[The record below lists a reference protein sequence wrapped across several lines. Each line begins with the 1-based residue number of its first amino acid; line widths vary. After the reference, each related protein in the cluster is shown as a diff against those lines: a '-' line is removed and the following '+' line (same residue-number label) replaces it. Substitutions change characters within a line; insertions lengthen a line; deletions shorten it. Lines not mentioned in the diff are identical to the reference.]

1 MGEVIFYFSYI
12 LYMRVMEMHLLKT
25 TTNKYLLLV
34 STLGFISFIAF
45 NDFPLHSTFEW
56 VIIFALAGAILLLNH
71 YPILLPPKGN
81 SLSMDSSIFLAS
93 LFLFG
98 LDITLGVLLINSIL
112 FAWTQRKI
120 VWWKHVFNFSI
131 YSLMIICAY
140 YAFILSGGKIGSIH
154 IDNFFPYLLSL
165 SIYFAINVLLI
176 GIYFIFAAAESLINV
191 FKDIIK
197 ETIAT
202 YISTLMLSL
211 VLVMLMNTDKIFG
224 LSLFTCIAFLLS
236 LAFKQHFNLYKE
248 ISEKA
253 NKDFLT
259 GLNNHG
265 YFKEVLEKEL
275 AAAKETDQ
283 PLSVVIMDIDDFKKF
298 NDLYG
303 HIEGDHLLQE
313 FGALLQTESD
323 AANYTVARYGGEEF
337 AIIMPNTN
345 RHTAYSFMNE
355 LRKKVNDTY
364 YKGVERLPYGCLSFS
379 SGIAECEKETY
390 NISELLNKADQ
401 AMYAAKHQGKNLVH
415 IYNGRSEYSVQHSLS
430 LEKDLEEAEFQLKIF
445 LSKDVYTY
453 RHSKRVYQYAVDFSR
468 MLNLS
473 VHERKTLILGAL
485 VHDIGKIEIP
495 RDILNKKGKLEP
507 HEWEMMKKHVTWGK
521 EIISTNKKLED
532 LIPLVELHH
541 ERYDGHGYPYGLAG
555 KSIPKLARILCVI
568 DSFDAMTTERPYQ
581 KTKSFQEAI
590 EELRN
595 CSGKQFDPQFIE
607 PFIALIKQLDHLGEE
622 LKEELIAMNS

>member
-1 MGEVIFYFSYI
+1 MFYFSYI

-25 TTNKYLLLV
+25 TTNKYLFLV
-34 STLGFISFIAF
+34 STIGFITFFSL
-45 NDFPLHSTFEW
+45 NDFPHRSLFQW
-56 VIIFALAGAILLLNH
+56 LIIFALAGSILLLNH

-98 LDITLGVLLINSIL
+98 LDLTLGVLLLNSIL
-112 FAWTQRKI
+112 FTFTERKI

-131 YSLMIICAY
+131 YSLMIIGSY
-140 YAFILSGGKIGSIH
+140 YAFTFTGGEIGSIH
-154 IDNFFPYLLSL
+154 IDNLIPYLLSL
-165 SIYFAINVLLI
+165 SIYFGVNVLLI
-176 GIYFIFAAAESLINV
+176 GIYFILAEAESLVNV

-202 YISTLMLSL
+202 YFSTLMLSL
-211 VLVMLMNTDKIFG
+211 VLVILMIKEEIIG

-236 LAFKQHFNLYKE
+236 LAFKQHFNLFKE

-259 GLNNHG
+259 SLNNHG
-265 YFKEVLEKEL
+265 YFKEILEKEV
-275 AAAKETDQ
+275 AAAKENDQ
-283 PLSVVIMDIDDFKKF
+283 PLSVVILDIDDFKKY

-303 HIEGDHLLQE
+303 HIQGDHLLQE
-313 FGALLQTESD
+313 FGTLLKAYSD
-323 AANYTVARYGGEEF
+323 AANFIVARYGGEEF
-337 AIIMPNTN
+337 SIIMPNTD
-345 RHTAYSFMNE
+345 RKTAYSFMNE

-364 YKGVERLPYGCLSFS
+364 YKGVEGLPYGCLSFS

-390 NISELLNKADQ
+390 SISELLNKADK
-401 AMYAAKHQGKNLVH
+401 AMYAAKNQGKNLVQ
-415 IYNGRSEYSVQHSLS
+415 IYNGHSEYSVQRSLS
-430 LEKDLEEAEFQLKIF
+430 LEKDIEEAEYQLKIF

-468 MLNLS
+468 VLNLS
-473 VHERKTLILGAL
+473 VHERKTLILAAL

-507 HEWEMMKKHVTWGK
+507 HEWELMKKHVTFGK
-521 EIISTNKKLED
+521 EIIATNKKLED

-541 ERYDGHGYPYGLAG
+541 ERYDGNGYPYGLAG

-581 KTKSFQEAI
+581 KTKTFKEAI
-590 EELRN
+590 AELRD

-607 PFIALIKQLDHLGEE
+607 PFIAMIKEFD
-622 LKEELIAMNS
+622 NSRDEQHREVAASIVN